1 MTFEDQRDLGLVFRA
16 LHFTA
21 TRTATGRAEQRGD
34 NYGPPEWH
42 EGVELWKRA
51 LAVEKAAD
59 FAPAWSRLVAQAKT
73 YLAVVQPSR
82 AGRVSDPPGV
92 APPPRRA

>member
-1 MTFEDQRDLGLVFRA
+1 MTPEDQRDLGLVFRA

-21 TRTATGRAEQRGD
+21 TRMATGKAEQRGD

-51 LAVEKAAD
+51 LAIEKADD
-59 FAPAWSRLVAQAKT
+59 FEAAWSRLVTQAKT
-73 YLAVVQPSR
+73 YFSMVE
-82 AGRVSDPPGV
+82 
-92 APPPRRA
+92 PRKRLR

>member
-1 MTFEDQRDLGLVFRA
+1 MTFEDQRDLGVVFRA

-34 NYGPPEWH
+34 SYGPPEWH
-42 EGVELWKRA
+42 EGVELWQRA

-59 FAPAWSRLVAQAKT
+59 FELAWSRLVAQAKT
-73 YLAVVQPSR
+73 YLAMVQPKK
-82 AGRVSDPPGV
+82 GRSVEVRGV
-92 APPPRRA
+92 APPQA